1 MNWLFFSI
9 ATALLWGT
17 AELFYK
23 KGAQP
28 DEKYSHLKISVWV
41 GVVMGAHAI
50 YTLLTQDIGYN
61 PANLLIYLPVSL
73 FYIFSMTFS
82 YFGMRFLEESISDPI
97 ENTAGVICVL
107 LFAIFM
113 GDEFSA
119 LTWIAVAVITLGVVG
134 VSYIENRGETP
145 RKKLLGKKLAIV
157 AFCMPF
163 VYALLDAFGTFLD
176 DAFFLV
182 EDIANAPFVDV
193 TEETIEAV
201 ANPSYELPFA
211 LFALFMGDEFSW
223 LTWLSVGVI
232 TVGVVGVSYLEN
244 HGETTRKKNYG
255 KALAI
260 ISFCMPFVYA
270 LLDAFGTF
278 LDDAFFLIED
288 VASSPLVDVTE
299 ETIEAVA
306 NTSYELTFA
315 LFALCLF
322 IFMKSKKVKFGSVP
336 QHKDKILAAVFETAG
351 QFTYVYALG
360 GVDAVAAPILSSVCV
375 VSLLLSRIFLKEK
388 LSWKTYAFIAVVIVG
403 ILLLAVSEEL

>member
-1 MNWLFFSI
+1 MSWLFFSV

-28 DEKYSHLKISVWV
+28 NERYSHLKICVWV
-41 GVVMGAHAI
+41 GIVMGAHALF
-50 YTLLTQDIGYN
+50 TLLTQDIGYN
-61 PANLLIYLPVSL
+61 PINLIRYLPVSL
-73 FYIFSMTFS
+73 FYIVSMAFS

-119 LTWIAVAVITLGVVG
+119 LTWIAVGVITVGVVG
-134 VSYIENRGETP
+134 VSFLENRGETT
-145 RKKLLGKKLAIV
+145 RKKNYGKVLAVV
-157 AFCMPF
+157 AFIMPF
-163 VYALLDAFGTFLD
+163 LYALLDAFGTFLD

-182 EDIANAPFVDV
+182 ED
-193 TEETIEAV
+193 V
-201 ANPSYELPFA
+201 AN
-211 LFALFMGDEFSW
+211 
-223 LTWLSVGVI
+223 
-232 TVGVVGVSYLEN
+232 
-244 HGETTRKKNYG
+244 
-255 KALAI
+255 
-260 ISFCMPFVYA
+260 
-270 LLDAFGTF
+270 
-278 LDDAFFLIED
+278 
-288 VASSPLVDVTE
+288 SPLVDVTE

-315 LFALCLF
+315 LFALGLF
-322 IFMKSKKVKFGSVP
+322 IFMKAKKVKFGP
-336 QHKDKILAAVFETAG
+336 IFTKNENGKFRFAANHQDKLLAAVFETAG

-388 LSWKTYAFIAVVIVG
+388 LSWKTYLFIGIVIVG
-403 ILLLAVSEEL
+403 ILLLAVAEEL

>member
-1 MNWLFFSI
+1 MSWLFFAI
-9 ATALLWGT
+9 GTAVLWGA

-23 KGAQP
+23 KGARP
-28 DEKYSHLKISVWV
+28 DEKYSHLKICVWV
-41 GVVMGAHAI
+41 GIVMGLHAVF
-50 YTLLTQDIGYN
+50 TLLTQDINYDPIN
-61 PANLLIYLPVSL
+61 IIRYLPVSL
-73 FYIFSMTFS
+73 FYIISMAFS

-113 GDEFSA
+113 GDEFS
-119 LTWIAVAVITLGVVG
+119 
-134 VSYIENRGETP
+134 
-145 RKKLLGKKLAIV
+145 
-157 AFCMPF
+157 
-163 VYALLDAFGTFLD
+163 
-176 DAFFLV
+176 
-182 EDIANAPFVDV
+182 
-193 TEETIEAV
+193 
-201 ANPSYELPFA
+201 
-211 LFALFMGDEFSW
+211 W
-223 LTWLSVGVI
+223 LTWVAVGVI

-244 HGETTRKKNYG
+244 RGETTRKKKHG

-260 ISFCMPFVYA
+260 IAFCMPFVYA

-288 VASSPLVDVTE
+288 VASSPLVNVTE

-315 LFALCLF
+315 LFALGLF
-322 IFMKSKKVKFGSVP
+322 IFMKAKNVKFGGVP

-388 LSWKTYAFIAVVIVG
+388 LNWKTYVCISVVIIG
-403 ILLLAVSEEL
+403 ILLLAVAEEL

>member
-23 KGAQP
+23 KGARP
-28 DEKYSHLKISVWV
+28 DEKYSHLKICVWV

-50 YTLLTQDIGYN
+50 FTLLTQDINYN
-61 PANLLIYLPVSL
+61 PINLLVYLPVSL
-73 FYIFSMTFS
+73 FYIISMAFS

-119 LTWIAVAVITLGVVG
+119 LTWIAVAIIAVGVVG
-134 VSYIENRGETP
+134 VGYMENHGETP
-145 RKKLLGKKLAIV
+145 RKKKYGKALAVI

-182 EDIANAPFVDV
+182 EDIAS
-193 TEETIEAV
+193 T
-201 ANPSYELPFA
+201 
-211 LFALFMGDEFSW
+211 
-223 LTWLSVGVI
+223 
-232 TVGVVGVSYLEN
+232 
-244 HGETTRKKNYG
+244 
-255 KALAI
+255 
-260 ISFCMPFVYA
+260 
-270 LLDAFGTF
+270 
-278 LDDAFFLIED
+278 
-288 VASSPLVDVTE
+288 PLVDVTE

-315 LFALCLF
+315 AFALILF
-322 IFMKSKKVKFGSVP
+322 IFMKAKKVEFGPVP

-375 VSLLLSRIFLKEK
+375 ISLLLSRIFLKEK
-388 LSWKTYAFIAVVIVG
+388 LNWKTYAFITVVILG
-403 ILLLAVSEEL
+403 ILLLAVAEEL

>member
-1 MNWLFFSI
+1 MSWLFFSI

-28 DEKYSHLKISVWV
+28 NEKYSHLKICVWV

-50 YTLLTQDIGYN
+50 FTLVTQDINYN
-61 PANLLIYLPVSL
+61 PMNLLIYLPVSL
-73 FYIFSMTFS
+73 FYIISMAFS

-113 GDEFSA
+113 GDEFSV
-119 LTWIAVAVITLGVVG
+119 LTWVAVGIITVGVVG
-134 VSYIENRGETP
+134 VSYLENHGETP
-145 RKKLLGKKLAIV
+145 RKKHLGKKLAIV
-157 AFCMPF
+157 SFCMPF
-163 VYALLDAFGTFLD
+163 LYALLDAFGTFLD

-193 TEETIEAV
+193 TEET
-201 ANPSYELPFA
+201 
-211 LFALFMGDEFSW
+211 M
-223 LTWLSVGVI
+223 
-232 TVGVVGVSYLEN
+232 
-244 HGETTRKKNYG
+244 
-255 KALAI
+255 
-260 ISFCMPFVYA
+260 
-270 LLDAFGTF
+270 
-278 LDDAFFLIED
+278 
-288 VASSPLVDVTE
+288 
-299 ETIEAVA
+299 EAVA

-315 LFALCLF
+315 LFALGLF
-322 IFMKSKKVKFGSVP
+322 IFMKAKKVKFGPVP

-388 LSWKTYAFIAVVIVG
+388 LSWKTYAFIAVVIIG
-403 ILLLAVSEEL
+403 ILLLAVAEEL

>member
-1 MNWLFFSI
+1 MSWLFFSI
-9 ATALLWGT
+9 ATAVLWGT

-50 YTLLTQDIGYN
+50 YTLLTQDIGFN
-61 PANLLIYLPVSL
+61 PMNLLIYLPVSL
-73 FYIFSMTFS
+73 FYIISMTFS

-113 GDEFSA
+113 GDEFSV
-119 LTWIAVAVITLGVVG
+119 LTWIAVGVITAGVVG
-134 VSYIENRGETP
+134 VSYLENSGETP
-145 RKKLLGKKLAIV
+145 RKKKYGKKLSVI
-157 AFCMPF
+157 AFIMPF
-163 VYALLDAFGTFLD
+163 LYALLDALGTFLD

-201 ANPSYELPFA
+201 AN
-211 LFALFMGDEFSW
+211 
-223 LTWLSVGVI
+223 
-232 TVGVVGVSYLEN
+232 
-244 HGETTRKKNYG
+244 
-255 KALAI
+255 
-260 ISFCMPFVYA
+260 
-270 LLDAFGTF
+270 
-278 LDDAFFLIED
+278 
-288 VASSPLVDVTE
+288 
-299 ETIEAVA
+299 
-306 NTSYELTFA
+306 TSYELTFA
-315 LFALCLF
+315 LFALILF
-322 IFMKSKKVKFGSVP
+322 IFMKAKGVKFGPVP

-375 VSLLLSRIFLKEK
+375 VSLLMSRIFLKEK

-403 ILLLAVSEEL
+403 ILMLAVAEEL

>member
-1 MNWLFFSI
+1 MSWLFFSI

-28 DEKYSHLKISVWV
+28 NEKYSHLKICVWV

-50 YTLLTQDIGYN
+50 FTLLTQDINYN
-61 PANLLIYLPVSL
+61 PINLIRYAPVSL
-73 FYIFSMTFS
+73 MYIVSMAFS

-113 GDEFSA
+113 GEEISPMVW
-119 LTWIAVAVITLGVVG
+119 LAVVVITIGVVG
-134 VSYIENRGETP
+134 VGFVENHGETT
-145 RKKLLGKKLAIV
+145 RKKKLGKKLAFV

-182 EDIANAPFVDV
+182 EDISA
-193 TEETIEAV
+193 T
-201 ANPSYELPFA
+201 
-211 LFALFMGDEFSW
+211 
-223 LTWLSVGVI
+223 
-232 TVGVVGVSYLEN
+232 
-244 HGETTRKKNYG
+244 
-255 KALAI
+255 
-260 ISFCMPFVYA
+260 
-270 LLDAFGTF
+270 
-278 LDDAFFLIED
+278 
-288 VASSPLVDVTE
+288 PLVDVTE

-315 LFALCLF
+315 LFALGLF
-322 IFMKSKKVKFGSVP
+322 IFMKSKKVKFGPVP

-388 LSWKTYAFIAVVIVG
+388 LNWKTYAFIAVVIVG
-403 ILLLAVSEEL
+403 ILLLAVAEEL

>member
-9 ATALLWGT
+9 ATAILWGT

-28 DEKYSHLKISVWV
+28 NEKYSHLKICIWV
-41 GVVMGAHAI
+41 GIVMGAHAI
-50 YTLLTQDIGYN
+50 FTLLTQDINYN
-61 PANLLIYLPVSL
+61 PVNIIRYLPVSL
-73 FYIFSMTFS
+73 FYIISMAFS

-107 LFAIFM
+107 LFA
-113 GDEFSA
+113 
-119 LTWIAVAVITLGVVG
+119 V
-134 VSYIENRGETP
+134 
-145 RKKLLGKKLAIV
+145 
-157 AFCMPF
+157 
-163 VYALLDAFGTFLD
+163 
-176 DAFFLV
+176 
-182 EDIANAPFVDV
+182 
-193 TEETIEAV
+193 
-201 ANPSYELPFA
+201 
-211 LFALFMGDEFSW
+211 FMGDEFSW
-223 LTWLSVGVI
+223 LTWVAVGVI

-244 HGETTRKKNYG
+244 HGETTRKKTYG
-255 KALAI
+255 KTLAI
-260 ISFCMPFVYA
+260 ISFCMPFLYA

-288 VASSPLVDVTE
+288 VANSPLVDITE
-299 ETIEAVA
+299 DTIEAVA

-315 LFALCLF
+315 LFALGLY
-322 IFMKSKKVKFGSVP
+322 IFMKSKKVKFGPVP

-388 LSWKTYAFIAVVIVG
+388 LSRKTYLFITIVIVG
-403 ILLLAVSEEL
+403 ILLLAISEEL